1 MMEKLN
7 TDTIKQTIE
16 FLDTTGF
23 NFLFTNKLNHKE
35 TNEYFQLQ
43 QIKKHKNF
51 IKTHNFNEQIIDL
64 FGGIN
69 SFIKYPILQW
79 NPEFMGATGY
89 IDYITPKSM
98 SAPIMK
104 GIDSYNRPFV
114 VLRMS
119 VKYPSTSNKE
129 SNKESNT
136 ETETKKSKTYKGCC
150 IFFQRHIE
158 CSGTWTSATNG
169 YIPLVTES
177 GYFMTN
183 YKLVHKLLEEN
194 IQNLLNNKNEITTF
208 DVRGNKK
215 TIMAELY

>member
-1 MMEKLN
+1 MEKLN
-7 TDTIKQTIE
+7 NDTIKQTIG

-23 NFLFTNKLNHKE
+23 NFLFTNKLNHEE
-35 TNEYFQLQ
+35 TNEYFQQQ
-43 QIKKHKNF
+43 QINKHKNF
-51 IKTHNFNEQIIDL
+51 IKTYNFNEQIIDL

-69 SFIKYPILQW
+69 KFIKYPILQW
-79 NPEFMGATGY
+79 KPEFMGATGY

-114 VLRMS
+114 VLRLK
-119 VKYPSTSNKE
+119 VTYEVPK
-129 SNKESNT
+129 T
-136 ETETKKSKTYKGCC
+136 ERETFKGCC

-158 CSGTWTSATNG
+158 CNGTWTSATNG

-194 IQNLLNNKNEITTF
+194 IQNLLSNKNEITAF
-208 DVRGNKK
+208 DIYGNRKSIK
-215 TIMAELY
+215 SELY